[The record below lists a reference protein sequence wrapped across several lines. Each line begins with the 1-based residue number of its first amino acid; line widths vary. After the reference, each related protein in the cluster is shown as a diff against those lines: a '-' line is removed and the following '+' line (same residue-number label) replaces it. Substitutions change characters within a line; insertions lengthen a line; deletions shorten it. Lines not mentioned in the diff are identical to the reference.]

1 MATTHNVNAQTLS
14 QWLNSDE
21 AVLIDVRE
29 TGEHQSE
36 YIEGA
41 RNLPLSSVT
50 LDATHLPEHK
60 GKKLVVHCLSGGR
73 SAMACQKL
81 VGDGASIDVW
91 DLEGGINAWKNAGLE
106 VIASKKDSFSI

>member
-1 MATTHNVNAQTLS
+1 MATTHRVNAQTLS

-36 YIEGA
+36 FIEGS

-50 LDATHLPEHK
+50 LDAAHLPEYES
-60 GKKLVVHCLSGGR
+60 KKLVIHCLAGGR

-81 VGDGASIDVW
+81 VCDGASIDVW
-91 DLEGGINAWKNAGLE
+91 DLEGGINAWKNAGLG
-106 VIASKKDSFSI
+106 VIALKKDPSSR